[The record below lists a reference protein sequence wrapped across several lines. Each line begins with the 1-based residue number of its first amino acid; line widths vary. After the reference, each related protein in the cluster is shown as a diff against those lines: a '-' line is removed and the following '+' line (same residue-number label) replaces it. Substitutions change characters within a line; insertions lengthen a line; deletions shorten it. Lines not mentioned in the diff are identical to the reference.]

1 VFTCVNIYMAIEFLR
16 LFRYFLERKVNAN
29 GGLSKFNNFIVYWVY
44 FNFGLK
50 ELHAINFAIFLTL
63 Y

>member
-1 VFTCVNIYMAIEFLR
+1 MAIEFLR